1 MDILE
6 VQIRSKMKNS
16 MVGLNN
22 LLNTERDRINKQE
35 DRSIEDIQVEA

>member
-22 LLNTERDRINKQE
+22 LLNTERDRIKKLE

>member
-22 LLNTERDRINKQE
+22 LLNTERDRINKLE
-35 DRSIEDIQVEA
+35 DRSTEDIQVEA

>member
-16 MVGLNN
+16 TVGLNN